1 MEISSVERSK
11 KDKKRFVIYIDGQ
24 YSFSISEEDYL
35 RLNIYEKRV
44 LTGAELEDIKKNIL
58 FRDAKASAVKYVT
71 FKLRSEGELARK
83 LRSEGYSDDIVQM
96 VVEDVRSLGYI
107 NDKLYAQKYI
117 YDRNK
122 LKPRSK
128 KMLKLELKS
137 RGIPDEII
145 DEALD
150 GWKIDERD
158 VVEGLIKKRFGKYD
172 MSDEKTDKRI
182 YAFLCHRG
190 FGADI
195 IREVLERIGSEPG

>member
-1 MEISSVERSK
+1 MEITSVERSK
-11 KDKKRFVIYIDGQ
+11 KDKKRFVVYIDGQ
-24 YSFSISEEDYL
+24 YSFSINEEDYL
-35 RLNIYEKRV
+35 RLNIYEKSV
-44 LTGAELEDIKKNIL
+44 LTDAELEDIKKNIL
-58 FRDAKASAVKYVT
+58 FRDAKAAAVKYVT
-71 FKLRSEGELARK
+71 FKLRSEGELVRK
-83 LRSEGYSDDIVQM
+83 LKSEGYSDDIVQM

-122 LKPRSK
+122 LKPRSS

-150 GWKIDERD
+150 GWKVDERD

-172 MSDEKTDKRI
+172 VSDEKTVKRI

-190 FGADI
+190 FSADI
-195 IREVLERIGSEPG
+195 IREVLERIWNEPD